1 MKLAKAFAIVVSA
14 GLLSVATFGSPRD
27 LYAQDGSETDQGAW
41 SAPDGGS
48 ADQSSPDAKKTHPL
62 NIKGCWS
69 GSVTDTG
76 DGTGTAMFVFH
87 QNGNHK
93 KIIIGTTFMFQWADS
108 AMARGPLKGSVTATG
123 FTRQRQCRDNLSDH
137 RKRHR
142 QCYRLDGGIHLHR
155 RLRVDL
161 SGCDVLDHA
170 RLQLEIARTFKFRAQ
185 TIARN
190 FVI

>member
-41 SAPDGGS
+41 SAPDAGS
-48 ADQSSPDAKKTHPL
+48 ADQSSPDTKKTHPL

-123 FTRQRQCRDNLSDH
+123 FTVKGNA
-137 RKRHR
+137 
-142 QCYRLDGGIHLHR
+142 GITCQITGNATGNATALMGAFTFTGDCASIFQD
-155 RLRVDL
+155 VTF
-161 SGCDVLDHA
+161 SITPGC
-170 RLQLEIARTFKFRAQ
+170 
-185 TIARN
+185 N
-190 FVI
+190 